1 VALAG
6 LLLEQFHQPGRVSLH
21 VTAVWLDVVDE
32 PMLLALGLIAL
43 VIATLK
49 NVASYREDE
58 FRAVGSSKTMWII
71 LVFMLGWI
79 SPVFYFATVHRRLQ
93 DGRRQPLT

>member
-1 VALAG
+1 MLLAVEEKNQRG
-6 LLLEQFHQPGRVSLH
+6 IVLPDYLAFV
-21 VTAVWLDVVDE
+21 

-49 NVASYREDE
+49 YVASYREDE

-71 LVFMLGWI
+71 LVFVLGWI
-79 SPVFYFATVHRRLQ
+79 TPVFYFATVHRRLQ